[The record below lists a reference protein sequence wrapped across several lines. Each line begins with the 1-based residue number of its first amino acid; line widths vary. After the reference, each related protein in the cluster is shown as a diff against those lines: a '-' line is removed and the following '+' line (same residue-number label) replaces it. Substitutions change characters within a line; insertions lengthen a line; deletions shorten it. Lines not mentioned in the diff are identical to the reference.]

1 MDPSPASQ
9 QHPQDGHADLTIEQ
23 VMEVAMAGGAFDD
36 LAQEP
41 DLYGWADGEDV
52 AAPRPPG

>member
-1 MDPSPASQ
+1 MDPSPAS

-41 DLYGWADGEDV
+41 DLYDWADGEDV
-52 AAPRPPG
+52 AARRPPG

>member
-1 MDPSPASQ
+1 MDPSPAS

-52 AAPRPPG
+52 PPPSPPG